1 MLWTPEVCVIAK
13 AKTWTFRVLRFCA
26 NNIFHIRIRILE
38 SKLRSYFIIKVFNSC
53 VCFTVKM
60 VNVVAY
66 FIIKMFTLRGNCT
79 VKMFDF
85 FKIFDEQNV

>member
-13 AKTWTFRVLRFCA
+13 AKTWTFRILRCCE
-26 NNIFHIRIRILE
+26 NNKLHIRIRILE

-53 VCFTVKM
+53 GSFTVKI

-66 FIIKMFTLRGNCT
+66 LIIKFFTLRGNST
-79 VKMFDF
+79 VKRFDF
-85 FKIFDEQNV
+85 LNIL